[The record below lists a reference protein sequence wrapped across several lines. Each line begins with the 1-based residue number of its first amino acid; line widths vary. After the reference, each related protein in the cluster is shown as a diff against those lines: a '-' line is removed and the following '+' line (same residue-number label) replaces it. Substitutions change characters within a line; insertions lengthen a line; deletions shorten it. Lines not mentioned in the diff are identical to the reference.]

1 LQADHEGGGMP
12 EDRSDPSTF
21 SRLVSPPGVAALA
34 ILGLVIV
41 GVSRLF
47 GAGTVLQEVA
57 TEMIASFGNAV
68 LLLAVFGLF
77 FRSGLER
84 LLRGAPGGEAY
95 AGFAERV
102 REVLQDLGGRQE
114 DSGQHDQRGSVHDQ
128 DAEVTP
134 YEAKLDRI
142 EEGVKSLA
150 GKDIPELRDEIREIR
165 KLLLDVGHAREG

>member
-1 LQADHEGGGMP
+1 MP
-12 EDRSDPSTF
+12 EDSHDPSTF
-21 SRLVSPPGVAALA
+21 SRLVSPPGVATLA

-41 GVSRLF
+41 GASRLF
-47 GAGTVLQEVA
+47 GTGTVLQEVA
-57 TEMIASFGNAV
+57 MEMIASFGNAV
-68 LLLAVFGLF
+68 LLLTVFGLF

-114 DSGQHDQRGSVHDQ
+114 ESGPHEQRSSGHDH

-142 EEGVKSLA
+142 EEGVSSLA
-150 GKDIPELRDEIREIR
+150 GEDILELREELREF
-165 KLLLDVGHAREG
+165 VSFC